1 MKLSTAVSVQI
12 NSALELGVASMRA
25 LMGAEAPV
33 LAPVLAPVAAR
44 AVASRPNRARNLTS
58 HATGLDDRLDAI
70 RRAGL

>member
-12 NSALELGVASMRA
+12 NSALDLGVASMRA

-33 LAPVLAPVAAR
+33 AAE
-44 AVASRPNRARNLTS
+44 AAASRPNRARNLTS
-58 HATGLDDRLDAI
+58 QATGLDARLDAI

>member
-25 LMGAEAPV
+25 LMSAEAPV
-33 LAPVLAPVAAR
+33 AAEA
-44 AVASRPNRARNLTS
+44 AVSRPNRARNLTS
-58 HATGLDDRLDAI
+58 HATGLDARLDAI